1 MGRYRHRPPPR
12 LLRLPDRIGVPG
24 PAAQKPFRF
33 GAGIPGIL
41 PRKAFIETTRELE
54 SLGYSTLLLSDHLVD
69 QYAPFS
75 ALGLAAGV
83 TARLRVG
90 MFVLN
95 NDLRHPA
102 VLAQELATLDQL
114 SDGRLE
120 IGIGA
125 GWNRPEYDNAGLAF
139 DSSGTR
145 IERMGEAVTI
155 LKSLFEDGPTA
166 FSGRYYQVHGFEE
179 LPRPLQRPHPPLMIG
194 GGGQKTLSFAGRE
207 ADIVGLAP
215 RAIRPGLSDVRSCM
229 AAGTL
234 QKIGWVKAAAGGRFA
249 SLEFNTYPTF
259 HPVTITD
266 QPRAVAREIGDRFRQ
281 RYQVDL
287 SEDEILD
294 SPHVFIGSIDYLVD
308 KCVEL
313 RERFGITYVFVGSEF
328 REFAPVV
335 ERLAGR

>member
-1 MGRYRHRPPPR
+1 
-12 LLRLPDRIGVPG
+12 VPESN
-24 PAAQKPFRF
+24 ASKTFRF

-41 PRKAFIETTRELE
+41 PRKAFIETTQEIER
-54 SLGYSTLLLSDHLVD
+54 LGYSTMLLSDHLVD
-69 QYAPFS
+69 QFAPFS
-75 ALGLAAGV
+75 ALGLAAGI
-83 TARLRVG
+83 TSRLRLG

-125 GWNRPEYDNAGLAF
+125 GWNRPEYDSAGLAF
-139 DSSGTR
+139 DSSATR

-155 LKSLFEDGPTA
+155 LKGLFTEGPTT
-166 FSGRYYQVHGFEE
+166 FSGRHYEVNGFED
-179 LPRPLQRPHPPLMIG
+179 LPRPLQSPHPPLMIG
-194 GGGQKTLSFAGRE
+194 GGGEKTLSLAGRE
-207 ADIVGLAP
+207 ADIIGLAP

-229 AAGTL
+229 AEGTL

-266 QPRAVAREIGDRFRQ
+266 RPRPVAKKIADRFQ
-281 RYQVDL
+281 QHYGVVL
-287 SEDEILD
+287 SEEEILD
-294 SPHVFIGSIDYLVD
+294 SPHVFLGSVESLVE
-308 KCVEL
+308 KCLGL
-313 RERFGITYVFVGSEF
+313 RERFGITYIFIGGEF
-328 REFAPVV
+328 REFAPIV

>member
-1 MGRYRHRPPPR
+1 
-12 LLRLPDRIGVPG
+12 
-24 PAAQKPFRF
+24 
-33 GAGIPGIL
+33 
-41 PRKAFIETTRELE
+41 
-54 SLGYSTLLLSDHLVD
+54 
-69 QYAPFS
+69 
-75 ALGLAAGV
+75 
-83 TARLRVG
+83 

-125 GWNRPEYDNAGLAF
+125 GWNRPEYDSAGLAF
-139 DSSGTR
+139 DSSATR

-155 LKSLFEDGPTA
+155 LKGLFTEGPTT
-166 FSGRYYQVHGFEE
+166 FSGRHYKVNGFDD
-179 LPRPLQRPHPPLMIG
+179 LPRPLQSPHPPLMIG
-194 GGGQKTLSFAGRE
+194 GGGEKTLSLAGRE
-207 ADIVGLAP
+207 ADIIGLAP

-229 AAGTL
+229 AEGTL

-266 QPRAVAREIGDRFRQ
+266 RPRPVAKKIADRFQ
-281 RYQVDL
+281 QHYGVAL

-294 SPHVFIGSIDYLVD
+294 SPHVFLGSVESLVE
-308 KCVEL
+308 KCLGL
-313 RERFGITYVFVGSEF
+313 RERFGITYIFIGGEF

>member
-1 MGRYRHRPPPR
+1 MAESPER
-12 LLRLPDRIGVPG
+12 
-24 PAAQKPFRF
+24 KPFRF

-41 PRKAFIETTRELE
+41 PRGQFIATVQEIEA
-54 SLGYSTLLLSDHLVD
+54 LGYSTMLLSDHLVD
-69 QYAPFS
+69 QFAPFS

-83 TARLRVG
+83 TSSLRLG

-114 SDGRLE
+114 SEGRLE

-125 GWNRPEYDNAGLAF
+125 GWNRPEYDNAGITF
-139 DSSGTR
+139 DTSATR
-145 IERMGEAVTI
+145 IERMGEAVMV
-155 LKSLFEDGPTA
+155 LKALFAGGPA
-166 FSGRYYQVHGFEE
+166 SFSGRHYRVRGFEE
-179 LPRPLQRPHPPLMIG
+179 LPRPLQRPSPPLMIG
-194 GGGQKTLSFAGRE
+194 GGGQKTLSFAARE

-234 QKIGWVKAAAGGRFA
+234 EKIGWVKAAAAERF
-249 SLEFNTYPTF
+249 SRLEFNTYPTF
-259 HPVTITD
+259 QPVSITD
-266 QPRAVAREIGDRFRQ
+266 KPGPIAREIGDRFRQ
-281 RYQVDL
+281 RYSVDL
-287 SEDEILD
+287 PDDEILD
-294 SPHVFIGSIDYLVD
+294 SPHVFVGSIESLVE
-308 KCVEL
+308 KCLEI
-313 RERFGITYVFVGSEF
+313 RERFGITYIFVGGEF